1 MADVR
6 SPNEYGD
13 GDTDA
18 PLLCWDHR
26 RSNVTL
32 FISLPFFF
40 FPFLAFLSPPFVKFL
55 TSQLNMSLSTLVGSL
70 AVIFILVG

>member
-1 MADVR
+1 MSEVR
-6 SPNEYGD
+6 MNTGMVTPMHRYSAGITEE
-13 GDTDA
+13 A
-18 PLLCWDHR
+18 MLLY
-26 RSNVTL
+26 L
-32 FISLPFFF
+32 FLFLFF